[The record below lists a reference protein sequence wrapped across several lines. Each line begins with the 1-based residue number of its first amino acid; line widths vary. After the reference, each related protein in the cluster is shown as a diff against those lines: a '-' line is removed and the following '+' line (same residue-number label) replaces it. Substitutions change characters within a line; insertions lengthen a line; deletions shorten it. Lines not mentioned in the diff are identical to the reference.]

1 MYQSRAAGYSYERIA
16 THLTL
21 IGLPTALGGPW
32 QAMVVY
38 GIVQRMPPPRAR
50 RIA

>member
-1 MYQSRAAGYSYERIA
+1 MHRLRAKGYSYARIA
-16 THLTL
+16 CHLDS
-21 IGLPTALGGPW
+21 IGLPTAFGDPW

-38 GIVQRMPPPRAR
+38 GIVQRTLPPRER